1 MGFRCKQFFID
12 DTGCAMKVSTDA
24 LMLGSWAQPNGAMDI
39 LDLGCGSG
47 ILTLMM
53 LQKSVAKAHVHAIDL
68 NDSAVSQTQKN
79 IATSPWS
86 TKGKVEHADASLL
99 AKPDSGYD
107 FIISN
112 PPYFVEEK
120 SGVNADMG
128 GDRRL
133 ARHQQSFSY
142 DDLFKVCQ
150 RIASGRARLTVM
162 YPHSLFKQVVDSAL
176 AYHWHLARYQNVQSK
191 PNTTPYLTLYE
202 FSNIDMGSVSNK
214 ENLIIQDEA
223 DYTSAFKYL
232 CQDFYLRF

>member
-1 MGFRCKQFFID
+1 MGFRCKQFSID
-12 DTGCAMKVSTDA
+12 DTGCGMKVSTDA
-24 LMLGSWAQPNGAMDI
+24 LLLGSWAQPNDATNI

-53 LQKSVAKAHVHAIDL
+53 LQKSVATARVHAIDV
-68 NDSAVSQTQKN
+68 DDGAVVQTQKN
-79 IATSPWS
+79 IATSPWE
-86 TKGKVEHADASLL
+86 TKGKVEHVDAGLL
-99 AKPDSGYD
+99 VKPDCGYD

-120 SGVNADMG
+120 SDVNADMG
-128 GDRRL
+128 RARRL

-150 RIASGRARLTVM
+150 RIASDRARITVM
-162 YPHSLFKQVVDSAL
+162 YPHSLFKRVVKSAL
-176 AYHWHLARYQNVQSK
+176 TYHWHLVGYQDVQSK

-202 FSNIDMGSVSNK
+202 FSNIEMGSVSNK
-214 ENLIIQDEA
+214 ENVIIQDEV
-223 DYTSAFKYL
+223 DYTSGFKHL